1 VKTQEGG
8 PEAPEATCGI
18 DWIARAQFCIAST
31 PAAWL
36 LRTVFQERT
45 VFKNG
50 DVLVSRAGHASVHEA
65 ILADIL
71 VPLGF
76 ARWLPTRVSGAFW
89 TMGSRLPEEA
99 DSG

>member
-1 VKTQEGG
+1 MR
-8 PEAPEATCGI
+8 
-18 DWIARAQFCIAST
+18 DRLDRAGSVLYRLHPGCLALADRI
-31 PAAWL
+31 
-36 LRTVFQERT
+36 QERT

>member
-8 PEAPEATCGI
+8 PEAPQATCVI
-18 DWIARAQFCIAST
+18 DWTARAQFCIAST

-36 LRTVFQERT
+36 WRT
-45 VFKNG
+45 VFKKG

-76 ARWLPTRVSGAFW
+76 ARRLLTSVSGAFW
-89 TMGSRLPEEA
+89 TMGSQLSEEA
-99 DSG
+99 DTG